1 MGEQSSGLIT
11 IRMSTGSV
19 PSVHAGRCRHP
30 WPEATVQPIRVAG
43 LSLIIVAM
51 LVSSWEFAPALATT
65 LAAIVGFGLVVYGVH
80 VAWLVFYDREPDG
93 PSS

>member
-1 MGEQSSGLIT
+1 MQGAAD
-11 IRMSTGSV
+11 IRGRKRRSNRSV
-19 PSVHAGRCRHP
+19 
-30 WPEATVQPIRVAG
+30 VAG
-43 LSLIIVAM
+43 LSLIVVAM